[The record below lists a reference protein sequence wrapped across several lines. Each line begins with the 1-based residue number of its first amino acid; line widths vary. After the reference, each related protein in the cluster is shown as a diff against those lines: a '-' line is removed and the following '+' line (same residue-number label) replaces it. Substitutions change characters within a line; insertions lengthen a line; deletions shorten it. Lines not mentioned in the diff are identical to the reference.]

1 MAETAIALPLFL
13 MAALAIVQ
21 FALFCHAQN
30 VVTAAVQDGARVAA
44 ADNRS
49 VADGVAHARA
59 LMRAGLD
66 VEATPVDLRATDSG
80 DTVVLEAQGRL
91 RTIIPWVSDSTL
103 PLAARAVVSK
113 ERFRP
118 GVAGVGG

>member
-21 FALFCHAQN
+21 FALFSHAQN

-66 VEATPVDLRATDSG
+66 EQATPVDLRATDAG
-80 DTVVLEAQGRL
+80 DAVVLEAQGRL
-91 RTIIPWVSDSTL
+91 RTIIPWVGDSTL
-103 PLAARAVVSK
+103 PLVARAVVSK

-118 GVAGVGG
+118 GVGG